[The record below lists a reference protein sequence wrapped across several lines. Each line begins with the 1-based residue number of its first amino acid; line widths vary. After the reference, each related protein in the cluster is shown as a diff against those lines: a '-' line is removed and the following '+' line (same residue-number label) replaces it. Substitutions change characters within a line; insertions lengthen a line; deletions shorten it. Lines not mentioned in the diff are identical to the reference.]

1 MPIVSNTSPI
11 LNLAIIGQ
19 LALAQRQF
27 ETVWISP
34 AVLEELQLDAGRPG
48 SSELSVALRAGWLR
62 LAERPE
68 QQIVALLRRELDQG
82 EAEAI
87 ALALQW
93 HAEYVLL
100 DERNGRRIARSQ
112 GLKVTGVVGILI
124 RAKQQGELPSLGAA
138 LVKLRLKAGF
148 HLGAG
153 VIGDALRAVGEEVIQ
168 EDSI

>member
-27 ETVWISP
+27 ETVWIPP

-148 HLGAG
+148 RLGAG